1 MSLSLT
7 CDCGARFEVEDTLA
21 GQTVACPECQ
31 EPIKAPAA
39 QRPPLRTSAF
49 ALASV
54 ICALVGAF
62 TIVGTIAA
70 VVLGVIAVVTIT
82 RQRDRLAGLGF
93 AAFGIVAGVLFTG
106 LTAFAF
112 SKKEVFGMGNWARA
126 QALAPIVDNS
136 GPLEVAR
143 PAFAITRPAETWGVL
158 TGQPKDPLLKAL
170 DNKSDLALVEMLTYA
185 FIDVKIDTFR
195 GRDLAAYQQQ
205 LVSDLNPRRNVN
217 PFGDPDDSSPPSVIN
232 KAVVIRDKDVS
243 ATKGPG
249 FTEREVVLEVTSG
262 RQTWTMLVHLYQKGQ
277 TVYVVRCY
285 VPKSHFAHVETDFNK
300 ALDSFTVTR
309 K

>member
-49 ALASV
+49 ALASF

-62 TIVGTIAA
+62 TMVGTVAA
-70 VVLGVIAVVTIT
+70 VVLGVIGVVGIL
-82 RQRDRLAGLGF
+82 RHRERLAGLGF
-93 AAFGIVAGVLFTG
+93 AAFGIVAGLLFTG
-106 LTAFAF
+106 LTIFAF
-112 SKKEVFGMGNWARA
+112 SNKEVFGMGNWARA

-158 TGQPKDPLLKAL
+158 TATPKDPIVKAM
-170 DNKSDLALVEMLTYA
+170 DNKSDLALVEMFSYA

-195 GRDLAAYQQQ
+195 GRDLAVYQQQ
-205 LVSDLNPRRNVN
+205 LVSELNPHRQHSNM
-217 PFGDPDDSSPPSVIN
+217 FDDPDDGKPQVIS
-232 KAVVIRDKDVS
+232 KVIRSDDVRPP
-243 ATKGPG
+243 TLGNG
-249 FTEREVVLEVTSG
+249 FTEREAVLEVSSG

-285 VPKSHFAHVETDFNK
+285 VPKTHFARVESDFHK

>member
-7 CDCGARFEVEDTLA
+7 CDCGARFEVEATLA

-39 QRPPLRTSAF
+39 QRPPLRTSAC
-49 ALASV
+49 ALASF

-62 TIVGTIAA
+62 TIVGTVAA
-70 VVLGVIAVVTIT
+70 VVLGVIGVVSIL
-82 RQRDRLAGLGF
+82 RHRDRLAGLGF
-93 AAFGIVAGVLFTG
+93 AAFGIVAGLLFTG
-106 LTAFAF
+106 LTIFAF
-112 SKKEVFGMGNWARA
+112 SNKEVFGMGNWARA
-126 QALAPIVDNS
+126 QSLAPIVDNS

-158 TGQPKDPLLKAL
+158 TATPKDPIVKAM
-170 DNKSDLALVEMLTYA
+170 DNKSDLALVEMFSYA
-185 FIDVKIDTFR
+185 FIDVKIDSIPR

-205 LVSDLNPRRNVN
+205 LVWDLNPRRSNV
-217 PFGDPDDSSPPSVIN
+217 FGESDESGGPQVIS
-232 KAVVIRDKDVS
+232 KVIRSDDVRPP
-243 ATKGPG
+243 TLGNG
-249 FTEREVVLEVTSG
+249 FTEREAVLEVSSG
-262 RQTWTMLVHLYQKGQ
+262 RQTWTMLVHLYLKGQ

-285 VPKSHFAHVETDFNK
+285 VPKTHFARVESDFHK